1 MITAFSNDRDVS
13 RNSTSFKKITPCD
26 SIHINEEG
34 EDEPEPCTGVTKE
47 TANKGS
53 DNSAPPTVN
62 SRPVRVRHDP
72 IHFKDYVKY

>member
-1 MITAFSNDRDVS
+1 MITAYSNDREVT
-13 RNSTSFKKITPCD
+13 RNSTSFKKITPHD
-26 SIHINEEG
+26 SIYNSEEE

-62 SRPVRVRHDP
+62 SRPVRVRHEP
-72 IHFKDYVKY
+72 IPFKDYVKY